1 MSKSAKVAKSVAIIT
16 IFTIGSKL
24 LGFLREMLIA
34 SKFGSG
40 IETDTFFIAL
50 SATTLLTSLLQSA
63 INTTTIPV
71 LSEVEALEGKEGK
84 KAHTSNLVNIVLV
97 AALEVVVLGIL
108 LAPMVVKIIAF
119 GFSGEQY
126 RLAVQ
131 LVRIGLPVA
140 LFSCT
145 IGVFRGY
152 LHSEMRFFETA
163 ATSFPFNFVYIF
175 FLVFLSGRL
184 GIKGLMVASVLAVAS
199 QLLIQLPGL
208 IQTGYRYRLFFNLR
222 DKYINKILK
231 LVPPVFIGVA
241 VRDINVLIDKSLASS
256 LPAGSISALN
266 YANRLNVLILGVFI
280 ASITTVLYPMLAKEA
295 SAENHV
301 GLKNVLIQGTNVIV
315 LITVPATVGMVVLA
329 KPIVVTAFQRG
340 AFDAAATGMTTGALI
355 FYSLGLVGMALKSLL
370 NYVYYSLQDTRT
382 PMFNS
387 FIAVAINVGANLIL
401 IRFLAHQ
408 GLALATSIS
417 SVVTAALLAAGL
429 RKKIGG
435 IGGHKSL
442 RTGLKCLVA
451 AAAMGTVAYFS
462 FGALSNV
469 LGQGFG
475 AQALALSAAVILA
488 AVIYG
493 VILVLFKVE
502 EVFWVFGLAK
512 QQLER
517 RGIRLPFFRKRD

>member
-1 MSKSAKVAKSVAIIT
+1 MSKSTQAAKSVAVIT
-16 IFTIGSKL
+16 VFTIGSKF
-24 LGFLREMLIA
+24 LGFFREMLIA

-40 IETDTFFIAL
+40 VETDTFFMAL

-84 KAHTSNLVNIVLV
+84 KAHTSNLVNIVLL
-97 AALEVVVLGIL
+97 AALALVVFGLFA
-108 LAPMVVKIIAF
+108 APIVVRIIAF

-126 RLAVQ
+126 RLAIK

-152 LHSEMRFFETA
+152 LHSEMKFFETA

-175 FLVFLSGRL
+175 FLLFLAGTF
-184 GIKGLMVASVLAVAS
+184 GIKGLMVTSVLAVAS
-199 QLLIQLPGL
+199 QFLIQLPGL
-208 IQTGYRYRLFFNLR
+208 IKTGYRYTPVFNLK
-222 DKYINKILK
+222 DKYIDKILK

-256 LPAGSISALN
+256 LPTGSISALN

-295 SAENHV
+295 SAENHG
-301 GLKNVLIQGTNVIV
+301 GLKKVLAQGANVIV

-329 KPIVVTAFQRG
+329 RPIVAAVFQRG
-340 AFDAAATGMTTGALI
+340 AFDAVATGMTTGALI

-382 PMFNS
+382 PMYNS
-387 FIAVAINVGANLIL
+387 FIAVAINIGANLIL

-417 SVVTAALLAAGL
+417 SVATAALLAAGL

-435 IGGHKSL
+435 IGGHRVLNTS
-442 RTGLKCLVA
+442 LKCLVA
-451 AAAMGTVAYFS
+451 AGVMGGVAYFS
-462 FGALSNV
+462 FSALSKALGSGFAPQV
-469 LGQGFG
+469 L
-475 AQALALSAAVILA
+475 ALAVAVTLA
-488 AVIYG
+488 AGVYG
-493 VILVLFKVE
+493 AILVLLRVE
-502 EVFWVFGLAK
+502 EVSWLAGLARHE
-512 QQLER
+512 LDR
-517 RGIRLPFFRKRD
+517 RGYRLPWARREK